1 MPPAVAARKLSRTK
15 VADLYFMEHRAKLL
29 DLAAFLDRYDRAE
42 GDTDFRVEQLRE
54 ALRILLDGKTH
65 RSARILEVMSDP
77 TTEPLAKAGGKG
89 ACGVYA
95 RSVPT
100 KEKG

>member
-1 MPPAVAARKLSRTK
+1 MPPAIAARKLTRTK

-42 GDTDFRVEQLRE
+42 GDTDFRVEQLRD
-54 ALRILLDGKTH
+54 ALRILTDGKTH
-65 RSARILEVMSDP
+65 RSARILELMSDP
-77 TTEPLAKAGGKG
+77 TTEPLAKAGSKG
-89 ACGVYA
+89 ASGAYA
-95 RSVPT
+95 RSAVK